1 MSIPGKEMEE
11 SQLKLESWTKPMKEQ
26 RESSPLMETGK
37 KEQKKE
43 CLPGEKDKKSVRVPS
58 YVTVDTI
65 LAQKPTSKT
74 ITIEKE
80 TFCAFREWY
89 RNTKE
94 RDYQTYILAATN
106 MKLKK

>member
-1 MSIPGKEMEE
+1 MYILGKEMEE
-11 SQLKLESWTKPMKEQ
+11 SQLKLENLTTQEKQPKEHLLCMQ
-26 RESSPLMETGK
+26 TGK
-37 KEQKKE
+37 REQKKE

-65 LAQKPTSKT
+65 LAQKPINKT
-74 ITIEKE
+74 VTLDKE
-80 TFCAFREWY
+80 TFYIFREWY

-94 RDYQTYILAATN
+94 RDYQTYILAVTN